1 MENTELKQKSS
12 RLGSLLL
19 LVPGLLLSV
28 IAIILSVVGLGF
40 IPILPALAA
49 VLLCVI
55 SLYFFKGSYK
65 KFTYVILVISFVASL
80 VSAGRGTIFKSKVA
94 ADVAF
99 DSTLVKSQEGIDLDL
114 NEAFGDSVTTSDTS
128 VVPAEL
134 EK

>member
-1 MENTELKQKSS
+1 MENTESKQKSS
-12 RLGSLLL
+12 RAISLLF
-19 LVPGLLLSV
+19 LVPALLLSV

-40 IPILPALAA
+40 IPILPALAGI
-49 VLLCVI
+49 LLCAI
-55 SLYFFKGSYK
+55 SLIFFKGVFK
-65 KFTYVILVISFVASL
+65 KFTYVIIGLSIVASL